1 MKIISTILLFI
12 ITFYSY
18 KVNAQG
24 GANCSAASSSPVNL
38 PFSATNQT
46 NCGFGDVYTSSNTTI
61 CGNGVYMDGE
71 DILYAFT
78 PTISGLININVTSG
92 SSWVGLFLY
101 QGCPSGGLCVANSTS
116 SSGNQSLSNIFVNGG
131 VTYYVVVDKTS
142 SPTCINSFNIT
153 ISAPTPAP
161 TPTVQD
167 CLGAIAVCQNVYS
180 EANAYSGTGNIPT
193 EINSGPSCLGS
204 GEKND
209 VWYTFTTQTAGNVC
223 FTIDPNVNSDDYD
236 WAVYDL
242 TSNSCSDIYGNAA
255 LEVSCNYSGVSGNTG
270 PNGLTGDQNEPCIP
284 VQSGETYVVNV
295 SQFSPST
302 NGYTINFGASTASIF
317 DNVAP
322 ALQAINSTITC
333 GMTSL
338 SFNLTENVLCSG
350 ILASDFSLVGPNASS
365 FALSSIIGSN
375 CNNGASQDRYF
386 TISVTPAIFEPG
398 TYSLCI
404 NNSSGSISDLCG
416 NSAIS
421 GCLTFDVVYPTA
433 LAGIDDTI
441 TCSNLIKTLD
451 GTASSTGIYNWL
463 SIGGNIVSGQNTLT
477 PQVNQTGFYV
487 LEVNTND
494 CISRD
499 TIEIFQDNS
508 LPIVLAGNDTS
519 LNCVVDTIQLDGFVS
534 GSNIVYYWTGPSFVS
549 GDSTLT
555 PIIFESG
562 IYTLTAT
569 DTVNSCQLSSTV
581 NIVDDRDLP
590 YIDAGISSNLTC
602 MISSVVLDGSG
613 SINGSEYTY
622 QWTDSSGVVIAD
634 STIAST
640 SVPGVF
646 TFTIVNTTNSC
657 VSSENIV
664 VNIDT
669 IPPIASAG
677 ADTSLNCATITGV
690 PIDGTGSQAGMNITY
705 QWNTPNG
712 NIVVGAGSNY
722 ALVNAAGTYIITVT
736 NTANSCVATDT
747 MEVLLDADI
756 PVVDAGTDT
765 SLTCLANII
774 QLNGSATGN
783 NLSYN
788 WTGPSIVSGGSTLT
802 PTINGVGTYVLTVVD
817 TVNNC
822 QNSNSVVVTDNFDL
836 PVVTAGFDSTL
847 TCLVTTVNIDGTGS
861 ATSTDI
867 TYEWTTFDG
876 SILTGSD
883 SIIATTSIP
892 GTYTLTV
899 FNTLNGCSASDS
911 VVININNTIPTA
923 NAGADA
929 TINCTNPQVT
939 IGGSSS
945 PSGVG
950 YLWTTPDGNI
960 VAGSTTIFASVNA
973 PGTYT
978 ITVTDNTNGC
988 VNTDDVVV
996 FIDTVRPIANA
1007 GSDMIRNC
1015 YNPTVNLDGTGSS
1028 SGANITYLWSGNP
1041 TITNGNTATPT
1052 ISGTGNYTLTVI
1064 NTTNGCSSTD
1074 VADVDTNF
1082 TQPGS
1087 DAGVLD
1093 TLCSGKDMVLTGT
1106 TTNGDV
1112 YVWITTNG
1120 SIVSGESTLTPTI
1133 DAGGTYTLITTNTTS
1148 GCSDTSNVFIQE
1160 TFVSAII
1167 SADPTTGQMPLT
1179 VNFMNMGIAD
1189 SSFWD
1194 FANGQTF
1201 GDTNN
1206 MSIPSPVI
1214 YETQGSYV
1222 VTLTAFNGPCSVT
1235 TRVTIEV
1242 IGTSILIVPN
1252 VFTPNG
1258 DGKNDVFE
1266 FIFENI
1272 TELNCVIF
1280 NRWGK
1285 QVAEITAPD
1294 KSWDGKNGSDGTYFY
1309 VLKAKGM
1316 DGVDYN
1322 LKGTVTLIR

>member
-1 MKIISTILLFI
+1 MSKNFLLIVFTVLMGLNTYAQAPGCPNISVSSNDTLDCDNSCVRLGSEVLRTGQTTTYIVGSVPYAPPFSFSGGTPLFVGQDDI
-12 ITFYSY
+12 WSSVIPLPFTFCFYGNSY
-18 KVNAQG
+18 TSLVV
-24 GANCSAASSSPVNL
+24 GANGVLSFNTNL
-38 PFSATNQT
+38 ATTNCPWSFSATVPSSALIT
-46 NCGFGDVYTSSNTTI
+46 NAIFGAYH
-61 CGNGVYMDGE
+61 
-71 DILYAFT
+71 DID
-78 PTISGLININVTSG
+78 
-92 SSWVGLFLY
+92 
-101 QGCPSGGLCVANSTS
+101 PS
-116 SSGNQSLSNIFVNGG
+116 
-131 VTYYVVVDKTS
+131 
-142 SPTCINSFNIT
+142 
-153 ISAPTPAP
+153 
-161 TPTVQD
+161 
-167 CLGAIAVCQNVYS
+167 IAT
-180 EANAYSGTGNIPT
+180 TGNINYAVIGTSPCRT
-193 EINSGPSCLGS
+193 FVVNYNNIKHFSCTTLSTTQQIVLYEATNVVEVYIQNKPGGCSWNSGNAVIGI
-204 GEKND
+204 
-209 VWYTFTTQTAGNVC
+209 Q
-223 FTIDPNVNSDDYD
+223 NSTGT
-236 WAVYDL
+236 VGI
-242 TSNSCSDIYGNAA
+242 TPPGR
-255 LEVSCNYSGVSGNTG
+255 NTG
-270 PNGLTGDQNEPCIP
+270 SWTASNEAWRFTPNGAPN
-284 VQSGETYVVNV
+284 YVVNWYEGGTLIGSGDSLTV
-295 SQFSPST
+295 CPNVT
-302 NGYTINFGASTASIF
+302 TGYTAEVVYTNCNGNLILDSGDVTVYVSTDVMIVDPGQDTSICIGDSIVLGGDTVASGGSGTYTYSWTPTAGLSDSTIPNPVVTPSSTETYYLTVDDGVLCVRTDSIKVTVNVYPIVNAGVDDTLTCQNLILGLNGTTSISGTYTWTTTGGNILSGAST
-317 DNVAP
+317 
-322 ALQAINSTITC
+322 T
-333 GMTSL
+333 
-338 SFNLTENVLCSG
+338 
-350 ILASDFSLVGPNASS
+350 
-365 FALSSIIGSN
+365 
-375 CNNGASQDRYF
+375 
-386 TISVTPAIFEPG
+386 
-398 TYSLCI
+398 
-404 NNSSGSISDLCG
+404 
-416 NSAIS
+416 
-421 GCLTFDVVYPTA
+421 
-433 LAGIDDTI
+433 
-441 TCSNLIKTLD
+441 
-451 GTASSTGIYNWL
+451 
-463 SIGGNIVSGQNTLT
+463 T
-477 PQVNQTGFYV
+477 PQVDEMGVYV
-487 LEVNTND
+487 FEVDNYGCKGSDTVEIAQD
-494 CISRD
+494 IIMPVVDAGTD
-499 TIEIFQDNS
+499 TIITC
-508 LPIVLAGNDTS
+508 I
-519 LNCVVDTIQLDGFVS
+519 VDTIQLNGNVTPAI
-534 GSNIVYYWTGPSFVS
+534 GTTVYYYWTGPSIVS
-549 GDSTLT
+549 GDSALN
-555 PIIFESG
+555 PIINGPGTYVLTAVDTANSCQVSSNVVVVDGTNLPTVVVSPNADLTCLVTNFTLNGTGSTTG
-562 IYTLTAT
+562 STITYQWSTLDGNILTGTDSIIATTSSAGTYTLT
-569 DTVNSCQLSSTV
+569 VFNSFNSCSS
-581 NIVDDRDLP
+581 
-590 YIDAGISSNLTC
+590 SSN
-602 MISSVVLDGSG
+602 
-613 SINGSEYTY
+613 
-622 QWTDSSGVVIAD
+622 VVI
-634 STIAST
+634 SL
-640 SVPGVF
+640 
-646 TFTIVNTTNSC
+646 NN
-657 VSSENIV
+657 
-664 VNIDT
+664 
-669 IPPIASAG
+669 IPPVASAG
-677 ADTSLNCATITGV
+677 TDTTLNCSTIGTGV

-705 QWNTPNG
+705 QWSTSNG

-722 ALVNAAGTYIITVT
+722 ALVNAAGTYVITVT
-736 NTANSCVATDT
+736 NTANGCVAIDT
-747 MEVLLDADI
+747 MEVSLDADI

-847 TCLVTTVNIDGTGS
+847 TCLVTTVNLDGTGS

-923 NAGADA
+923 NAGVDA

-960 VAGSTTIFASVNA
+960 IAGSTTIFASVNA

-1007 GSDMIRNC
+1007 GSDMERNC
-1015 YNPTVNLDGTGSS
+1015 YNPTVNLDGTSSS
-1028 SGANITYLWSGNP
+1028 SGVNTTYLWSGSS
-1041 TITNGNTATPT
+1041 TITNGNTTTPT
-1052 ISGTGNYTLTVI
+1052 ISGSGTGNYTLTVT
-1064 NTTNGCSSTD
+1064 NTTNGCSNTD
-1074 VADVDTNF
+1074 VAVVTSNF
-1082 TQPGS
+1082 TQPGAN
-1087 DAGVLD
+1087 AGITD
-1093 TLCSGKDMVLTGT
+1093 TLCSGSNLTLNGITTSGNVYSWT
-1106 TTNGDV
+1106 TTPQSN
-1112 YVWITTNG
+1112 
-1120 SIVSGESTLTPTI
+1120 IVSGDSTLTPI
-1133 DAGGTYTLITTNTTS
+1133 IIAGGTYTLITTNTTS

-1160 TFVSAII
+1160 FFVSAII
-1167 SADPTTGQMPLT
+1167 AADPTTGQMPLT
-1179 VNFMNMGIAD
+1179 VNFMNMGVAD

-1222 VTLTAFNGPCSVT
+1222 VSLTSFNGPCSVT

-1309 VLKAKGM
+1309 VLKAKGL
-1316 DGVDYN
+1316 DDVDYN